1 LATTHSAQEVISTAE
16 TLFEGFVADNYVFLN
31 LTECIEWIRTVIKPF
46 QKGDEIMDEFIQLH
60 SLNDVLERLH
70 DKILYQKDNDREILE
85 RYLESFSDTELTV
98 LYYKNNLIEFIK
110 DHEEIQSII
119 IDIFDNI
126 ENLEYATKD
135 DERWFQNVV
144 PNEYQKD
151 FIGKS
156 WKDWNKFVNSQ
167 YFMDPNDVP
176 ESIAND
182 LYVLKEFLMKYVY
195 CKYLSV
201 DRIYRLKNFKRQVVT
216 VIDTDSNILSLDTV
230 IDYIMDDVVK
240 NETFGRDFVN
250 NIFICVNMLAYV
262 LTEAVTDILLN
273 FGEHSNIPEE
283 YRPIYN
289 MKNEFLFLK
298 LIIGKTK
305 KRYISKIVL
314 REGNLM
320 NPPKYDIK
328 GFDFKKA
335 TTSEFAEAKYMD
347 ILKKHVINSDEIEIR
362 EIITELKAFKQEV
375 RSSIESGDRKYLPNL
390 AAKEFGAYK
399 NPASQQSVKAVL
411 AWNLLY
417 PDNMI
422 ELPSKVSV
430 LKLNIFDEEDLEP
443 LKEIDYEKYM
453 IIKKGIFE
461 DTTGYFVQR
470 TWNPG
475 VDYVNPKLKDWFNN
489 IPEKYRSKYKK
500 LGVAAWN
507 KFVDDY
513 DFDDPNA
520 EKGNWIYK
528 KVGLQVLAI
537 PSNASIPEW
546 CQPFIDYT
554 TIINNIIQPFNPVLD
569 IFKTQTLE
577 EGKMR
582 KGVNRKTKTFSNVI
596 KF

>member
-1 LATTHSAQEVISTAE
+1 MATTHSAQEVISTAE

-328 GFDFKKA
+328 GLTYRPHTKRF
-335 TTSEFAEAKYMD
+335 
-347 ILKKHVINSDEIEIR
+347 
-362 EIITELKAFKQEV
+362 
-375 RSSIESGDRKYLPNL
+375 
-390 AAKEFGAYK
+390 
-399 NPASQQSVKAVL
+399 VL
-411 AWNLLY
+411 EN
-417 PDNMI
+417 
-422 ELPSKVSV
+422 KV
-430 LKLNIFDEEDLEP
+430 N
-443 LKEIDYEKYM
+443 
-453 IIKKGIFE
+453 
-461 DTTGYFVQR
+461 
-470 TWNPG
+470 
-475 VDYVNPKLKDWFNN
+475 
-489 IPEKYRSKYKK
+489 
-500 LGVAAWN
+500 
-507 KFVDDY
+507 
-513 DFDDPNA
+513 
-520 EKGNWIYK
+520 
-528 KVGLQVLAI
+528 
-537 PSNASIPEW
+537 
-546 CQPFIDYT
+546 C
-554 TIINNIIQPFNPVLD
+554 
-569 IFKTQTLE
+569 
-577 EGKMR
+577 
-582 KGVNRKTKTFSNVI
+582 
-596 KF
+596 